1 MTGIETRTIGW
12 LDRTVSTV
20 CAGTGPLGSVP
31 AQYGYEVDAEMA
43 IATIL
48 AIFESP
54 LSFIDTANVYG
65 LGASEQRIG
74 EAISRAGGLPP
85 HVLLATKV
93 DPSPGSTD
101 FSGERVRASVDE
113 SRERLGLDRLELVYL
128 HDPEKISFA
137 EAMAPGG
144 PVEALVSLRQEG
156 VIEHI
161 GVAGGPIDVMQ
172 SYLEADTFEVVLSHN
187 RFSLVDQSATSLMD
201 AARQR
206 GIPFINAAPY
216 GGGMLARGPEISPTY
231 RYRAVDESIKDRVRT
246 MRSILERE
254 SIPLAAAALQF
265 SLRDERVTSTVVGMS
280 SPDRVHETV
289 ALAEW
294 PISADVWREVDAVA
308 RLGSKGVDG

>member
-1 MTGIETRTIGW
+1 MTGIETRAIGW

-43 IATIL
+43 VATIL
-48 AIFESP
+48 ALFDGPI
-54 LSFIDTANVYG
+54 SFIDTANVYG

-74 EAISRAGGLPP
+74 QAISRAGGLPD

-93 DPSPGSTD
+93 DPLPGSTD

-144 PVEALVSLRQEG
+144 PVEALVSLRREG

-161 GVAGGPIDVMQ
+161 GVAGGPIDVME
-172 SYLEADTFEVVLSHN
+172 SYLATDTFEVVLSHN

-201 AARQR
+201 AAHQR

-216 GGGMLARGPEISPTY
+216 GGGMLARGPEASPTY
-231 RYRAVDESIKDRVRT
+231 RYRPAAESIKDRVST

-265 SLRDERVTSTVVGMS
+265 SLRDARVTSTVVGMS
-280 SPDRVHETV
+280 SPERVNETV

-294 PISADVWREVDAVA
+294 PISADVWREVESIA
-308 RLGSKGVDG
+308 RLGRNGLDG